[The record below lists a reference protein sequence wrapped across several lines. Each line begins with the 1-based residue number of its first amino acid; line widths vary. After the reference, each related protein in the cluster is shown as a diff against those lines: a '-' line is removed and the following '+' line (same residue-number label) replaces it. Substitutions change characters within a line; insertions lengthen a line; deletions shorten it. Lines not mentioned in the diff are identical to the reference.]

1 MSNLEKI
8 PGFGASDP
16 TDNRRLLDWKSRYP
30 AEAAKEIRIEA
41 IYLGS
46 LLLLVPFLLLA
57 FFCHFPW
64 FIWRSLDVSAQST
77 ITRYGLAWVG
87 GMLGGT
93 LFAIKW
99 LYHVVAREMW
109 NLDRRLWRLFT
120 PHISGGLAFAVIALV
135 SSGIMRVFDS
145 RATNSHSVVVGLAF
159 LVGYFSDS
167 AVAKL
172 TEIADTLFGTS
183 RSKEK
188 HVPKLGHDPAGDGQ
202 KSERERIGD
211 TGSDAGHSV

>member
-1 MSNLEKI
+1 MSDIEKI

-30 AEAAKEIRIEA
+30 TEAAKEIRIEA

-46 LLLLVPFLLLA
+46 LLLVAPFLLLA
-57 FFCHFPW
+57 FLSHFPR
-64 FIWRSLDVSAQST
+64 FIWCAFDTPAQAAV
-77 ITRYGLAWVG
+77 TRYGLAWVG

-145 RATNSHSVVVGLAF
+145 RATNSHAVVVGLAF

-172 TEIADTLFGTS
+172 SEIADTLFGTS

-188 HVPKLGHDPAGDGQ
+188 HVAKHEHEAAGEGKESQ
-202 KSERERIGD
+202 RERIGGAD
-211 TGSDAGHSV
+211 HTR

>member
-1 MSNLEKI
+1 MSDLQKV

-16 TDNRRLLDWKSRYP
+16 TDNRRLLEWKSRYP
-30 AEAAKEIRIEA
+30 PEARKEIRVEA
-41 IYLGS
+41 FYLGAI
-46 LLLLVPFLLLA
+46 LFGTPWLLVGFHAHLPYMF
-57 FFCHFPW
+57 
-64 FIWRSLDVSAQST
+64 WRDVSPSSQEAVS
-77 ITRYGLAWVG
+77 RFGLAWVG

-99 LYHVVAREMW
+99 LYHVVARELW

-120 PHISGGLAFAVIALV
+120 PHISGGLAFGVIVLV
-135 SSGIMRVFDS
+135 SSGVLKIFDS
-145 RATNSHSVVVGLAF
+145 RAANSHATIVGLAF

-188 HVPKLGHDPAGDGQ
+188 HLSKPLPEAGDFGKPDQ
-202 KSERERIGD
+202 SPENQEQFGSEQVR
-211 TGSDAGHSV
+211 

>member
-1 MSNLEKI
+1 MSDIEKI

-30 AEAAKEIRIEA
+30 NEAAKEIRIEA
-41 IYLGS
+41 IYLGF
-46 LLLLVPFLLLA
+46 LLFLTPFLLLA
-57 FFCHFPW
+57 FLSHFPR
-64 FIWRSLDVSAQST
+64 FIWCKFDAPAQVAL
-77 ITRYGLAWVG
+77 TRYGLAWAG

-109 NLDRRLWRLFT
+109 NIDRRLWRLFT

-145 RATNSHSVVVGLAF
+145 RATNSHAVVVGLAF

-172 TEIADTLFGTS
+172 SEIADTLFGTS

-188 HVPKLGHDPAGDGQ
+188 HVPKHEYEAVGDGKGSQ
-202 KSERERIGD
+202 RERIGE
-211 TGSDAGHSV
+211 TGGEADHIR